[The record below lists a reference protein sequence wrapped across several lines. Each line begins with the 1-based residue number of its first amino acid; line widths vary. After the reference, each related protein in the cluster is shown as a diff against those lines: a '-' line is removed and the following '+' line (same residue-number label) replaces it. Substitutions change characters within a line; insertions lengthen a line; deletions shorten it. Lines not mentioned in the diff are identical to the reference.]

1 MIGEGD
7 QEGIKKSSER
17 IAAFFDASYLLFTIS
32 GFIS

>member
-7 QEGIKKSSER
+7 QESIKK
-17 IAAFFDASYLLFTIS
+17 AASGSLLFFDASYLLFTIS